1 VKKIIFILLTVTV
14 FSYAHV
20 LAEQTEI
27 MEEIQKKEPPRFAEE
42 KKEEKVYAHSLY
54 EYSWIKQGSRKG
66 NWRIFSNRLAYLKD
80 NLQVFYIDSTSYAR
94 FGVKDSTLEFGSYLK
109 LQNGYLHGEFGFDS
123 DHVDYM
129 YKYKG
134 LMEFE
139 QRIVNNWFVNLN
151 TRYLRYTS
159 DASGD
164 VYILSPA
171 LVYYFGNNYLT
182 AGYGISFTQ
191 YRDSAQFGTIK
202 GGFALNDKVNLWLG
216 AALGNRLFDINF
228 LKSNKQYGSVFFGGL
243 DIAATKNITF
253 RIGGSYSKERPS
265 FIKRSIDFGAKIKF

>member
-1 VKKIIFILLTVTV
+1 MKKIIFILLMVTV
-14 FSYAHV
+14 FSYA

-27 MEEIQKKEPPRFAEE
+27 MEEVQKKEPPRFVGEV
-42 KKEEKVYAHSLY
+42 KEKVYVHSLY

-66 NWRIFSNRLAYLKD
+66 NWRVFSNRVAYLKD

-94 FGVKDSTLEFGSYLK
+94 FGVRDYTLEFGSYLK

-123 DHVDYM
+123 DHIDYM

-134 LMEFE
+134 LIELE
-139 QRIVNNWFVNLN
+139 QRVVNNLFVNFD
-151 TRYLRYTS
+151 TRYLHYTS
-159 DASGD
+159 DVSGD

-171 LVYYFGNNYLT
+171 LVYYFGDNYVT
-182 AGYGISFTQ
+182 VGYGISFTQ
-191 YRDSAQFGTIK
+191 YRDSAQFGKIQAS
-202 GGFALNDKVNLWLG
+202 FALNDRVNLWLG
-216 AALGNRLFDINF
+216 TALGNRLFDINL

-243 DIAATKNITF
+243 DIAAAKNITF